1 MEAGM
6 ELSDYARKLEELD
19 HLFNDPDAPLEP
31 ARLWLL
37 LAEVVRHDLKPQADR
52 ATH

>member
-1 MEAGM
+1 M

-19 HLFNDPDAPLEP
+19 HLFNDPDAPMEP

-52 ATH
+52 TTH

>member
-1 MEAGM
+1 MEF
-6 ELSDYARKLEELD
+6 SDYTRKLEELD

-37 LAEVVRHDLKPQADR
+37 LAEVVRHDLNPQPDR
-52 ATH
+52 MTH